1 MLGRASGIK
10 KPSFDGF
17 LKMAVGQGFEPRE
30 PLGSTVFKTAA
41 FDHSASPPKPYRVT
55 PENRAHYIVAHASI
69 KTSIKNLLR
78 EGPWD
83 HCWRAARLSQ
93 PPLPA
98 APQVAK
104 TTVPVRL

>member
-41 FDHSASPPKPYRVT
+41 FDHSAISPISYNFKILYYTVYF
-55 PENRAHYIVAHASI
+55 NN
-69 KTSIKNLLR
+69 KNLSL
-78 EGPWD
+78 
-83 HCWRAARLSQ
+83 CVQ
-93 PPLPA
+93 
-98 APQVAK
+98 
-104 TTVPVRL
+104 

>member
-41 FDHSASPPKPYRVT
+41 FDHSASPPK
-55 PENRAHYIVAHASI
+55 
-69 KTSIKNLLR
+69 
-78 EGPWD
+78 
-83 HCWRAARLSQ
+83 
-93 PPLPA
+93 LPG
-98 APQVAK
+98 
-104 TTVPVRL
+104 R